1 MLMELKRLGA
11 QKLLQ
16 ILAFLIILTSCM
28 SINDKHG
35 YFPLEKDIDQLII
48 GKTNK
53 AQVIKIIGPAAIS
66 DGASWI
72 YISSN
77 VKSTAFFD
85 PAVTD
90 RNILFLEFSK
100 KDILSSREI
109 FTVEDGKFFD
119 MHKTKEINDPRKIN
133 AFKQL
138 FGNIG
143 NFSAESFVNNN

>member
-1 MLMELKRLGA
+1 MSWKPKRFFNPA
-11 QKLLQ
+11 RRRPIPPAAHPRRSHLLH
-16 ILAFLIILTSCM
+16 
-28 SINDKHG
+28 SI
-35 YFPLEKDIDQLII
+35 PLEKDIDQLII

-66 DGASWI
+66 DDASWI

-109 FTVEDGKFFD
+109 FTVEDGKFFN

-143 NFSAESFVNNN
+143 NFSAESFVDNY

>member
-1 MLMELKRLGA
+1 MLIELKRLGA

-77 VKSTAFFD
+77 VRSTAFFD

-90 RNILFLEFSK
+90 RNILFLEIVYNVRIHARWCPSASMPADK
-100 KDILSSREI
+100 
-109 FTVEDGKFFD
+109 FTRIATCP
-119 MHKTKEINDPRKIN
+119 KTVKI
-133 AFKQL
+133 
-138 FGNIG
+138 
-143 NFSAESFVNNN
+143 VP

>member
-1 MLMELKRLGA
+1 MLIELKRLGA

-77 VKSTAFFD
+77 IRSTAFFD

-90 RNILFLEFSK
+90 RNILFLEFTMIPPEVSLMLQFLSTKYTLPILFEITFFLNVIFFKLLIFMLSLINSNSLSEGSK
-100 KDILSSREI
+100 
-109 FTVEDGKFFD
+109 
-119 MHKTKEINDPRKIN
+119 
-133 AFKQL
+133 A
-138 FGNIG
+138 
-143 NFSAESFVNNN
+143 